1 MKSLGF
7 CPGGGARHGTT
18 VCEAAR
24 RATLARAAHGALDLA
39 MSTDP
44 SILLGRLAR
53 TARHAEYRVRFN
65 AGVRRLAT
73 LLPVPLT
80 YGAGALT
87 YLKLAEPS
95 AAISRALAIG
105 LALVLLLPV
114 MGFLSA
120 CFARR
125 PRWLGALTLDR
136 HYATADRI
144 TNALSFSAL
153 AEQSP
158 MMQAAV
164 RDAVRRVERPSAR
177 RAVPLALPGDLWV
190 SVALAL
196 GVVLLS
202 QLDVRILH
210 PVLPPAVSPPEAI
223 LLGADDIDLFRQEIE
238 PLARAADDPE
248 LASAVQQFNQLLEDI
263 AERKLDRAEVFR
275 RTAAIEQ
282 SLFHGAEADAK
293 ALDEALK
300 ALARELKNSH
310 LTAPVADALEEQR
323 LADAEQALRKLAE
336 RLKQDKSPSPAELE
350 QLRKAL
356 EAASKTSDER
366 VSRLEEQRRQ
376 IEEQQRRLL
385 KKKGQKD
392 EQATQPP
399 SSEQEQQQRRLE
411 RLERELGSARQA
423 QQAMSQLDKDLAKAA
438 EELMKELGDSAQHL
452 EQGAQDMNRMAQKKM
467 SDEQKQAL
475 KERLQ
480 QLKELL
486 RQGGAGREEHLKR
499 LRNFAQRARGQGS
512 EEQQAGQQGKKP
524 GQGDQQGEGPGGVER
539 IDVPMPGG
547 AGKPDGQG
555 QPGQPQGSGAPSAQR
570 EDWGHGTNDKLK
582 GDATQLDGQT
592 EDVSAAAVDTGQGS
606 ASSEVVY
613 GAAERGFAGRGYKDV
628 YTQYRTV
635 MEDALSKDEIPAGY
649 EFYVRRYFQLI
660 RPREAQ

>member
-1 MKSLGF
+1 
-7 CPGGGARHGTT
+7 
-18 VCEAAR
+18 
-24 RATLARAAHGALDLA
+24 
-39 MSTDP
+39 MSTDT
-44 SILLGRLAR
+44 SIPLGRLAR
-53 TARHAEYRVRFN
+53 SARHAEYRVRFN
-65 AGVRRLAT
+65 AGLRRLAT

-80 YGAGALT
+80 YAAGALT
-87 YLKLAEPS
+87 YLKLAQPS
-95 AAISRALAIG
+95 ESISRALTIG
-105 LALVLLLPV
+105 LALALLLPV
-114 MGFLSA
+114 VGFASA

-125 PRWLGALTLDR
+125 PRWFGALTLDR

-144 TNALSFSAL
+144 TNALTFSAL
-153 AEQSP
+153 PEPEQSEL
-158 MMQAAV
+158 MQAAV

-177 RAVPLALPGDLWV
+177 RAVPLVLPPDLWV

-202 QLDVRILH
+202 RLELRVLA
-210 PVLPPAVSPPEAI
+210 PVVPPAIMAPEAI
-223 LLGADDIDLFRQEIE
+223 LLGSDDIELFKQELD
-238 PLARAADDPE
+238 PLARAADDPQ
-248 LASAVQQFNQLLEDI
+248 LSAAVQQFNQLLEEI

-282 SLFHGAEADAK
+282 SLFQGAEADAK

-300 ALARELKNSH
+300 ALAQELKNSH
-310 LTAPVADALEEQR
+310 LTAPIADALEEQR

-356 EAASKTSDER
+356 DAAAKSSDNR

-392 EQATQPP
+392 EQAQPPP

-423 QQAMSQLDKDLAKAA
+423 QQALSQLDKDLAKAA
-438 EELMKELGDSAQHL
+438 EDLMKELGDSAQHL
-452 EQGAQDMNRMAQKKM
+452 EQGAQDVNRMAQKKM
-467 SDEQKQAL
+467 TDEQKQAL

-499 LRNFAQRARGQGS
+499 LRNFSQRARGQGS

-524 GQGDQQGEGPGGVER
+524 GQGDQQGQGRGGVER
-539 IDVPMPGG
+539 IDVPMPGSG
-547 AGKPDGQG
+547 NPSGQG
-555 QPGQPQGSGAPSAQR
+555 QQGQPQGSGSPSAQR
-570 EDWGHGTNDKLK
+570 EDWGHGTNDALK
-582 GDATQLDGQT
+582 GDATKLKGQT
-592 EDVSAAAVDTGQGS
+592 EDVAAAAVDTGQGT

-635 MEDALSKDEIPAGY
+635 MEDALNKDEIPAGY

>member
-1 MKSLGF
+1 VIFS
-7 CPGGGARHGTT
+7 
-18 VCEAAR
+18 
-24 RATLARAAHGALDLA
+24 
-39 MSTDP
+39 MSTDT

-53 TARHAEYRVRFN
+53 SARHAEYRVRLN
-65 AGVRRLAT
+65 AGLRRLAT

-80 YGAGALT
+80 YAAGALT
-87 YLKLAEPS
+87 YEKLAAPAES
-95 AAISRALAIG
+95 VTHTLTIG
-105 LALVLLLPV
+105 LALALLVPV
-114 MGFLSA
+114 VGCAIA

-153 AEQSP
+153 PEAERSE
-158 MMQAAV
+158 MMQAAL

-177 RAVPLALPGDLWV
+177 RAAPLVVPPDLWV

-196 GVVLLS
+196 GVLLLAKLELRVLEPS
-202 QLDVRILH
+202 
-210 PVLPPAVSPPEAI
+210 VSPIVRAPEAI
-223 LLGADDIDLFRQEIE
+223 LLGADDIDLLQQELD
-238 PLARAADDPE
+238 PLARATEDPA
-248 LASAVQQFNQLLEDI
+248 LSAAVQQFNQLLEDI

-300 ALARELKNSH
+300 ALAQELKSSA

-323 LADAEQALRKLAE
+323 LADAEQALKKLAE
-336 RLKQDKSPSPAELE
+336 RLKQDKSPSHAELE

-356 EAASKTSDER
+356 EAAAKSSDNR

-376 IEEQQRRLL
+376 LEEQQRRLL

-392 EQATQPP
+392 EQAPPP
-399 SSEQEQQQRRLE
+399 SAQQEQQQRRLE
-411 RLERELGSARQA
+411 RLERELGAARQA
-423 QQAMSQLDKDLAKAA
+423 QQELSQLDKDLAKAA
-438 EELMKELGDSAQHL
+438 QDLMKELGDSAQHL
-452 EQGAQDMNRMAQKKM
+452 EQGAQDVNRMARKKLT
-467 SDEQKQAL
+467 DEQKQAL

-512 EEQQAGQQGKKP
+512 REQAGQQGKKP
-524 GQGDQQGEGPGGVER
+524 GQGDPQGQGRGGMER
-539 IDVPMPGG
+539 IDVPMPG
-547 AGKPDGQG
+547 AGNPGGQG

-570 EDWGHGTNDKLK
+570 EDWGQGTNDALK
-582 GDATQLDGQT
+582 GDATKLKGQT
-592 EDVSAAAVDTGQGS
+592 EDVAAAAVDTGQGT

-613 GAAERGFAGRGYKDV
+613 GAAERGFSGRGYKDV

-635 MEDALSKDEIPAGY
+635 MEDALNKDEIPAGY

-660 RPREAQ
+660 RPRDAQ

>member
-1 MKSLGF
+1 
-7 CPGGGARHGTT
+7 
-18 VCEAAR
+18 
-24 RATLARAAHGALDLA
+24 
-39 MSTDP
+39 MSTDT

-53 TARHAEYRVRFN
+53 SARHAEYRVRFN
-65 AGVRRLAT
+65 AGLRRLAI

-80 YGAGALT
+80 LAAGALT
-87 YLKLAEPS
+87 YMKLAEPS
-95 AAISRALAIG
+95 AEVVRSLVWG
-105 LALVLLLPV
+105 LAFVALVPV
-114 MGFLSA
+114 VGFLSA

-164 RDAVRRVERPSAR
+164 RDAVQRVERPSAR
-177 RAVPLALPGDLWV
+177 RAVPLRLPTDLWV
-190 SVALAL
+190 SAALAL
-196 GVVLLS
+196 GVALLS
-202 QLDVRILH
+202 QLELRISR
-210 PVLPPAVSPPEAI
+210 PVVPPAISAPEAI
-223 LLGADDIDLFRQEIE
+223 LLGADDIDLFKQELD
-238 PLARAADDPE
+238 PLARGTDDPE

-263 AERKLDRAEVFR
+263 AERRVDRAEVFR

-282 SLFHGAEADAK
+282 ALFHGADADAK
-293 ALDEALK
+293 SLDEALK
-300 ALARELKNSH
+300 ALAQELKSSH

-356 EAASKTSDER
+356 EAASKTSDNR
-366 VSRLEEQRRQ
+366 VGRLEEQRRQ

-392 EQATQPP
+392 EQAAPP
-399 SSEQEQQQRRLE
+399 PGSEAEQQQRRLE
-411 RLERELGSARQA
+411 RLERELGGARQA

-438 EELMKELGDSAQHL
+438 EDLMKELGDSAQHL
-452 EQGAQDMNRMAQKKM
+452 EQGAQDVNRMAQKQM
-467 SDEQKQAL
+467 TEQQKQAL

-499 LRNFAQRARGQGS
+499 LRNFSKRARGQGS
-512 EEQQAGQQGKKP
+512 EEQAGQQGKQP
-524 GQGDQQGEGPGGVER
+524 GQPGQQGDQQGQGGVQR
-539 IDVPMPGG
+539 IDVPIPG
-547 AGKPDGQG
+547 AGKPGAQG
-555 QPGQPQGSGAPSAQR
+555 QPGQSGSGSPSAQR
-570 EDWGHGTNDKLK
+570 EDWGSGTNDALK
-582 GDATQLDGQT
+582 GDATKLKGQT
-592 EDVSAAAVDTGQGS
+592 EDVAAAAVDTGQGS

-613 GAAERGFAGRGYKDV
+613 GAAERGFSGHGYRDV

-660 RPREAQ
+660 RPRDAQ